1 VAPVAAVTAEGE
13 PPVAATAGTPAEGVP
28 PNGEAAFATPTAVP
42 EADAASPE
50 RSSTDAPA
58 GPAGEFFA
66 PSTGTG
72 TGTGAG
78 SAGARD
84 GRTTPAEELSELPGA
99 PAPESA
105 GTPAPLPGAGRAPDG
120 VPFGLQRSIPLERAP
135 RAVAQLLHVASQSG
149 VSHARIALRPVEL
162 GGIEIFLQVSPAGLA
177 AQVIADS
184 PEAARMLSQATE
196 DLRRSLAG
204 QNVELISID
213 VSTSAE
219 QQRRDDLASSGFLAD
234 DRTPDGRLAP
244 RRADGGPAPTTPA
257 PEPTTPTVIELP
269 DGLLVDVLA

>member
-1 VAPVAAVTAEGE
+1 
-13 PPVAATAGTPAEGVP
+13 
-28 PNGEAAFATPTAVP
+28 EAAPTTVP
-42 EADAASPE
+42 
-50 RSSTDAPA
+50 
-58 GPAGEFFA
+58 
-66 PSTGTG
+66 

-78 SAGARD
+78 SGFAGDRD
-84 GRTTPAEELSELPGA
+84 GE
-99 PAPESA
+99 PAPEEAPVAPA
-105 GTPAPLPGAGRAPDG
+105 GSTASTPAPAALPGAGRTPDA
-120 VPFGLQRSIPLERAP
+120 VPFGPHRAVTLERAP
-135 RAVAQLLHVASQSG
+135 RAVAQLLHVASEAG

-184 PEAARMLSQATE
+184 PEAARMLAQATE

-204 QNVELISID
+204 QDVELISID

-234 DRTPDGRLAP
+234 DRAADGRPLP
-244 RRADGGPAPTTPA
+244 RRGDGAPAVSPA
-257 PEPTTPTVIELP
+257 SPEPTTPTVLELP